1 MTEPDHSSVGLSVPD
16 AATEGVAAP
25 HGRYVQPV
33 ATNRLPPEV
42 VTIDS
47 DRVSCDGLDA
57 GLGHPRVWLTVDQYT
72 GFVDCTYCDRR
83 FVMAP
88 DAKPSH

>member
-1 MTEPDHSSVGLSVPD
+1 MTDTEKYIGLTVPD
-16 AATEGVAAP
+16 ATTEGTASP

-57 GLGHPRVWLTVDQYT
+57 GLGHPRVWLTVDTHT

-83 FVMAP
+83 FVMAL
-88 DAKPSH
+88 DAKSAH